1 VGEAS
6 ARKAEEDAWAA
17 VERVRRE
24 GGCVCVCQREGGVSG
39 GAMREE
45 RVKME
50 EERAKMEE
58 DRTTMEDERAKL
70 EQENVKMEEE
80 RVAGAKV
87 RAAP

>member
-1 VGEAS
+1 MGEAS

-24 GGCVCVCQREGGVSG
+24 GEGVCVCQGDGGVTG

-50 EERAKMEE
+50 EDRA
-58 DRTTMEDERAKL
+58 TMEDERAKL
-70 EQENVKMEEE
+70 EEENVKMEEE